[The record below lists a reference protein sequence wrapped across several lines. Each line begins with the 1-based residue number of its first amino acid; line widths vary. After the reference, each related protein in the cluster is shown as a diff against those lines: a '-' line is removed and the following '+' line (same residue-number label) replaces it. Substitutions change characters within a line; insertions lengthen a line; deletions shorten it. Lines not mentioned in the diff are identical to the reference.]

1 MINVSTHQKNIT
13 IINTYAP
20 KSEIPTYIKQT

>member
-1 MINVSTHQKNIT
+1 MRQRRILYNDQEFNSEEAIT

-20 KSEIPTYIKQT
+20 NI